1 MEVDRTLL
9 QATASPSLESERADQ
24 VPNVLSLEQANTLI
38 IGHWFWC
45 TMRIARD
52 VLNGRVAEI

>member
-1 MEVDRTLL
+1 MEVDSSLL
-9 QATASPSLESERADQ
+9 QATAGPLLEGMRADQ

-38 IGHWFWC
+38 IGQRFWC

>member
-9 QATASPSLESERADQ
+9 QATAGPLLEGMRADQ

-38 IGHWFWC
+38 IGHGFGC
-45 TMRIARD
+45 TACAASDMLSLTVGYI
-52 VLNGRVAEI
+52 